1 MTEYAVGKLED
12 IPEDGAV
19 AVQAG
24 RHLVA
29 VFRLGDEV
37 YALHNTC
44 PHKGGFLCQG
54 QVVADKKMVRCP
66 WPPTRQRSLFKV
78 SSIRRWR
85 KETGALET
93 DPRQKVRRF
102 DVKVVDGEVVLTA

>member
-1 MTEYAVGKLED
+1 MTEYVVGRLDD
-12 IPEDGAV
+12 IPQDGAV

-29 VFRLGDEV
+29 VFRVGDAV

-66 WPPTRQRSLFKV
+66 WHYWNWSL
-78 SSIRRWR
+78 
-85 KETGALET
+85 ETGALET

-102 DVKVVDGEVVLTA
+102 EVKVVDGEVVLTA